1 MRFNALERKK
11 PPRFPWAAP
20 LRDLYDEIL
29 RERSSPSGVTGA
41 IVETAKGKRVPGPGP
56 FHGPGPQ
63 GRMRWL
69 FSDSHGHCS
78 FRVATET
85 I

>member
-69 FSDSHGHCS
+69 FS
-78 FRVATET
+78 
-85 I
+85 